1 MPPRPRPPIVDG
13 ADLSLPGFLLMPVF
27 AAVLSVGMWLQMPT
41 FRVALDAHATEID
54 ARRAAVVA
62 YAATLP
68 SAPVR
73 ASRCAVPVTPA
84 PHFDERNLAATNME
98 VLGPLT
104 RQTLNIASPLGDDT
118 ELFLRGQVAL
128 LMMWP
133 TTLQVEGR
141 RMGRER
147 IVAEIEQPLAANRYV
162 LFYGTHTVDPDTP
175 DGAVRVDG
183 YLVDVASGAQLC
195 QIGFVA
201 SAEDAPGRRLLEELD
216 AAVTARSR

>member
-1 MPPRPRPPIVDG
+1 
-13 ADLSLPGFLLMPVF
+13 MPVF
-27 AAVLSVGMWLQMPT
+27 AAMLSVGMWLQMPT

-62 YAATLP
+62 YGATLP
-68 SAPVR
+68 SARVR
-73 ASRCAVPVTPA
+73 ESRCVAPVTPA
-84 PHFDERNLAATNME
+84 PLFDEDDRAATNME

-104 RQTLNIASPLGDDT
+104 RDTLNIASPLGDDR

-141 RMGRER
+141 RMSRER
-147 IVAEIEQPLAANRYV
+147 IAAEIEQPLAGNRYV
-162 LFYGTHTVDPDTP
+162 LFYGTRNLDSSPDAAS
-175 DGAVRVDG
+175 GATRVDA
-183 YLVDVASGAQLC
+183 YLLDVASGAQLC
-195 QIGFVA
+195 EIGFVA
-201 SAEDAPGRRLLEELD
+201 SAEDAPGRLLGDLD